1 MEERCGTCSGTGD
14 KRPPSVLQASGRHF
28 ALTSPLCPPPFL
40 SFPWSPRARCF
51 PCLVVGCPWVLL
63 FLLPRLG
70 SMLHRSSL
78 LLPSRHT
85 RGCSFLN
92 AAHGGFFFH
101 HPPLH
106 PHPLASKGSPSLFP
120 LSHQNHR
127 PPPSLLFLQAWPVL
141 PVLTTGPPDKIHFTS
156 ARYLFVPCSK

>member
-1 MEERCGTCSGTGD
+1 MEERCGTCSGIDD
-14 KRPPSVLQASGRHF
+14 KRPPSALQASGRHF
-28 ALTSPLCPPPFL
+28 ALTSPLFPPPFL
-40 SFPWSPRARCF
+40 SIPWSRRARCF

-85 RGCSFLN
+85 RGCSFLD

-106 PHPLASKGSPSLFP
+106 PHPLASKRSLASFLSPIKTICLLPRCFSCKLGLSRLSLP
-120 LSHQNHR
+120 RDPQTN
-127 PPPSLLFLQAWPVL
+127 
-141 PVLTTGPPDKIHFTS
+141 FTS